1 MDKPPLPWPDSH
13 APPPRENDEPMRH
26 EFSSLTVEW
35 PDSAHAALQAL
46 TTPLQIQ
53 QFLDATPY
61 STEPI
66 YRSPL
71 SVLRDQRAHCFD
83 GALFAAA
90 ALYRMGEPPL
100 IVDLRAHNDD
110 DHVITIFKR
119 HGHFGAIAKSNTT
132 VLRFREPV
140 YRTLREL
147 VMSYFDF
154 YYNLKG
160 DKALREYS
168 QAVDLRAYD
177 SIAWLSADD
186 QLEQIAER
194 LDRVR
199 HFTLLS
205 EAMIA
210 GLSPVDEKVFQAG
223 LLGSDADGLYQPT

>member
-1 MDKPPLPWPDSH
+1 MQHD
-13 APPPRENDEPMRH
+13 
-26 EFSSLTVEW
+26 FSRLTAEW
-35 PDSAHAALQAL
+35 PDFAIDQLRALE
-46 TTPLQIQ
+46 TPLQIQ
-53 QFLDATPY
+53 MFLDATPY
-61 STEPI
+61 STEAC

-83 GALFAAA
+83 GAMLAAA
-90 ALYRMGEPPL
+90 ALYRLGEPPI
-100 IVDLRAHNDD
+100 IVDMRAHNDD

-154 YYNLKG
+154 YYNLKR

-168 QAVDLRAYD
+168 LPVDLRSFD
-177 SIAWLSADD
+177 RIQWLSSDAE
-186 QLEQIAER
+186 LEQIAER
-194 LDRVR
+194 LDKVR
-199 HFTLLS
+199 HFPLLTP
-205 EAMIA
+205 AMIA
-210 GLSPVDEKVFQAG
+210 GLSQVDDKVYQAG